1 MRRWLIAAAVALVLL
16 GGALAVAVQNLGRFL
31 DTQRERLVRT
41 VRSEIGR
48 TVHFGDIGITLLG
61 GLGVRVADVRVPDD
75 PSWSDGDV
83 LRAAEVRVAI
93 RLLPAL
99 FGRIELGRITVREPV
114 LTVIRDQRGFNLDTL
129 GPEEHRERTPEER
142 RANRSRV
149 PFVLA
154 LLHVRDGAVHYT
166 DRRSTESRELTLR
179 DVDVSVSDASLT
191 RPIALRA
198 SAALLDVES
207 QNLGVTGTVG
217 PLGDPPDP
225 DVVPFDLEVTASPI
239 DLPTLRRVASVL
251 DLAVPAQLSAD
262 GTLALRGRAR
272 GTVDQLALE
281 ANVDATHAAVRWGT
295 DFAKQADL
303 VLRAEGSGAREG
315 DAFVLR
321 RAALQLGDGRLDLA
335 GTMQPGTVDVTLDS
349 NRAPLAPVA
358 ASIPAMAGTEMGG
371 TAEAHLTARGEIR
384 RGTLP
389 ALAGTVALAD
399 VSLRRPGVPEV
410 SGVTT
415 TLAIGDGLIRMPTRG
430 FRLGDGRAE
439 AGGTFALAE
448 RVLTVERASAQ
459 LFGGTTEGT
468 GHLDLQDRHRP
479 RFAIEGTVHDVAL
492 GRLLETQAPDLAA
505 HVDGRLDATASLT
518 GAGKGPG
525 AVRRSLDGTVR
536 LDVRDGV
543 LRGVDLV
550 DEVLR
555 GTTGVDQITGI
566 VPAALRQKR
575 PELFGAA
582 DTRFEELH
590 ASARI
595 ADGQARTD
603 DLVMRT
609 ASYRMTGR
617 GSVGLDGTLDMTA
630 VLQAGPA
637 LTADVLATAKDARWL
652 ANDQGLLEIPLHLGG
667 RLTRIRPQPDPEFVA
682 SLLGRILMGGR
693 KGEGRDGK
701 DRRGSVE
708 DALHGL
714 QRLFGR

>member
-1 MRRWLIAAAVALVLL
+1 
-16 GGALAVAVQNLGRFL
+16 
-31 DTQRERLVRT
+31 
-41 VRSEIGR
+41 
-48 TVHFGDIGITLLG
+48 
-61 GLGVRVADVRVPDD
+61 
-75 PSWSDGDV
+75 
-83 LRAAEVRVAI
+83 
-93 RLLPAL
+93 
-99 FGRIELGRITVREPV
+99 V

-129 GPEEHRERTPEER
+129 GPEEHRERTQEER
-142 RANRSRV
+142 RENRSRV
-149 PFVLA
+149 PVVLA
-154 LLHVRDGAVHYT
+154 LLQVRDGAVHYS
-166 DRRSTESRELTLR
+166 DRRSSEPRELALGH
-179 DVDVSVSDASLT
+179 VDVSASDASLT
-191 RPIALRA
+191 RPIAVRA

-207 QNLGVTGTVG
+207 QNLGLTGTVG

-239 DLPTLRRVASVL
+239 DLPALRRVASVL
-251 DLAVPAQLSAD
+251 DLAVPSQLSAD

-281 ANVDATHAAVRWGT
+281 ANVDATHATVRWGT
-295 DFAKQADL
+295 DFAKQGDL

-321 RAALQLGDGRLDLA
+321 RAALQLGDGRLDVA

-349 NRAPLAPVA
+349 NRAPLAPLA

-389 ALAGTVALAD
+389 ALAGTVALAN
-399 VSLRRPGVPEV
+399 VSARRPGIEEV
-410 SGVTT
+410 SGLTT
-415 TLAIGDGLIRMPTRG
+415 TLAVGDGMIRMPTSG

-439 AGGTFALAE
+439 AGGTFALAQ
-448 RVLTVERASAQ
+448 RLLTVERASAQ
-459 LFGGTTEGT
+459 LFGGSTEGT
-468 GHLDLQDRHRP
+468 GHIDLQDRHRP
-479 RFAIEGTVHDVAL
+479 RFAIEGTVHDIAL
-492 GRLLETQAPDLAA
+492 GRLLEARSPDLAA

-518 GAGKGPG
+518 GAGKGP

-543 LRGVDLV
+543 LRDVDLV

-555 GTTGVDQITGI
+555 GTTGVDKITGI

-582 DTRFEELH
+582 DTHFEELH
-590 ASARI
+590 ANARI
-595 ADGQARTD
+595 ADGQAHTD

-609 ASYRMTGR
+609 ASYRVTGR

-652 ANDQGLLEIPLHLGG
+652 ANDQGLLEVPLHLGG
-667 RLTRIRPQPDPEFVA
+667 RLTRVSLQPDPEFVA

-701 DRRGSVE
+701 DLRGSIE
-708 DALHGL
+708 DALRGL
-714 QRLFGR
+714 QRQFRR